1 MLLVLALALSGQAGA
16 DPQSK
21 SWSTWQ
27 LQADTLQMSYSTSA
41 LEVTRLPAYRNNPDM
56 GQVLQAELEKSV
68 LVRRQQQDCRL
79 TRSQV
84 ERARSGFVRVA
95 MAWTCTAGAGTGFE
109 ITQRALLREAPSH
122 IHFARFHSED
132 GGSFERL
139 FTRRDLTHQLDPPG
153 AEGESLE
160 AAGLGATLLTY
171 VLFGFE
177 HILIGL
183 DHIAFLLTLLILA
196 QRLRDV
202 LLIVTG
208 FTLGHSIT
216 LSLTVLG
223 FVTPQLMVVEALIG
237 FTITLVAVEN
247 IAVRD
252 STQNRAAL
260 SLAAVL
266 AALALVTGFA
276 GLAPP
281 VLTLAGL
288 AIFSFCYLRLSDS
301 VVRARQLRPAITTLF
316 GLIHGFGFASV
327 LMEVGL
333 PQSAVVPALLGF
345 NIGVELGQ
353 IAIVSVL
360 ALAGRFLIRI
370 GKSTPG
376 PAWQDL
382 LSAALCGLGS
392 YWFIQRLYF

>member
-68 LVRRQQQDCRL
+68 LVRRRQQDCRL

-95 MAWTCTAGAGTGFE
+95 MAWTCAAGGGYE
-109 ITQRALLREAPSH
+109 ITQRSFFREAPSH

-139 FTRRDLTHQLDPPG
+139 FTRRDLTHQLDQPG
-153 AEGESLE
+153 AEGESRE
-160 AAGLGATLLTY
+160 QPGLGATVLTY
-171 VLFGFE
+171 ILFGFE

-202 LLIVTG
+202 LFIVTG

-237 FTITLVAVEN
+237 FTIALVAVEN

-252 STQNRAAL
+252 NTQTRAAL

-353 IAIVSVL
+353 IAIVTVL

-370 GKSTPG
+370 SSSTPG